1 MENLSY
7 LFAAYTIIF
16 AVIFF
21 YVLFLWRRQAR
32 LDAELR
38 SLESRLRGVREE
50 LASRLSQASRSTGR
64 EAQASRSSR

>member
-7 LFAAYTIIF
+7 LFAAYTVIF

-32 LDAELR
+32 LDEELR
-38 SLESRLRGVREE
+38 SLESGLRMVREE
-50 LASRLSQASRSTGR
+50 LAERGATRSQASR
-64 EAQASRSSR
+64 

>member
-7 LFAAYTIIF
+7 LFAGYTVIF

-38 SLESRLRGVREE
+38 SLESGLRNVREE
-50 LASRLSQASRSTGR
+50 LAERGATRSQASR
-64 EAQASRSSR
+64 